1 MISAVGTGGVLLALA
16 SSVSLAWFAFRSAR
30 GREVDHLYVRVSLFG
45 ILLGSII
52 SFGVMEFA
60 LIRDDF
66 STEYVAEHHSRATP
80 LLFSL
85 ATAWAALEGS
95 ILLWG
100 LVLAGYIYVAGRKV
114 GPEDRLGAGALA
126 VMALVAIFF
135 FGLLVTIANP
145 FRPVSPVPFDGP
157 GPNPLLQNH
166 VLMAVHPP
174 LLYLGYV
181 GFTVPFAFAI
191 SALALGE
198 RGPSWVNRTRRWTTV
213 AWMFLTLGI
222 TAGAWWSY
230 EVLGW
235 GGYWAWDPV
244 ENASF
249 MPWLVGTA
257 YIHSA
262 AVQARRGLLGAWSIA
277 LILATFAMTILGTF
291 LTRSGVIASV
301 HSFTQSAIGPA
312 LLGFLVVTVVG
323 SFALYGLRANR
334 VISPR
339 SLDTLAS
346 REGVFLLNN
355 LLLTVFAFTV
365 LTGTLFPILLEA
377 FTGEEVSVGRPFF
390 DRMATP
396 ISFTLLLA
404 MGLGPLTPWRAAT
417 ARVVWPRL
425 RGPLQAG
432 IVAAGLAA
440 VLGVRSPAVFVVVLV
455 AAAIAAEAVLLF
467 TAAVRKREGPALS
480 RGLSTLRS
488 DAGFWGGQLSHVG
501 VAVIALGIVASSA
514 LAERATFNLDR
525 GEEASFGGY
534 EIAFVRIF
542 DREEPNRL
550 VTGADLVLSKDGEV
564 VDVLRPTLRRF
575 RNQVQPIETP
585 SVYTSPL
592 GEDIYVTLTSRTET
606 AVALNVQRY
615 PLISLVWIGGA
626 ITALGAALA
635 FALRRK
641 PRGAVA
647 TLDAPPGPTAEAS
660 EPVRA

>member
-1 MISAVGTGGVLLALA
+1 MTSTLGTGGVLLALA
-16 SSVSLAWFAFRSAR
+16 SSVSLAYFAFRAAR
-30 GREVDHLYVRVSLFG
+30 GEDVDRQYLRASLAG
-45 ILLGSII
+45 ILIGAVM
-52 SFGVMEFA
+52 SFGAMELA

-66 STEYVAEHHSRATP
+66 STEYVAEHHSRSTP
-80 LLFSL
+80 FLFSL

-100 LVLAGYIYVAGRKV
+100 LVLAGYIYVAGRRV
-114 GPEDRLGAGALA
+114 GPGDRLGAGALV
-126 VMALVAIFF
+126 VMGLVAVFF
-135 FGLLVTIANP
+135 FGLLLTIANP
-145 FRPVSPVPFDGP
+145 FRPVSPVPLDGP

-198 RGPSWVNRTRRWTTV
+198 RGPDWVNRTRRWTTI

-277 LILATFAMTILGTF
+277 LVLATFAMTILGTF

-301 HSFTQSAIGPA
+301 HSFTQSAIGPV
-312 LLGFLVVTVVG
+312 LLAFLVITVAG
-323 SFALYGLRANR
+323 SFALYGLRAQR

-339 SLDTLAS
+339 SLDSLAS

-377 FTGEEVSVGRPFF
+377 FTSEEVSVGRPFF
-390 DRMATP
+390 DRMAVP
-396 ISFTLLLA
+396 LGLTLLLA

-417 ARVVWPRL
+417 SRVVLPRL
-425 RGPLQAG
+425 RGPIQAG
-432 IVAAGLAA
+432 VIAAGVAAL
-440 VLGVRSPAVFVVVLV
+440 LGVRSLAVLLVVVIS
-455 AAAIAAEAVLLF
+455 AAIAAEAVLLF
-467 TAAVRKREGPALS
+467 AGGIRRREGSLLTRTLA
-480 RGLSTLRS
+480 TLRS
-488 DAGFWGGQLSHVG
+488 DPGFWGGQLSHVG
-501 VAVIALGIVASSA
+501 VAIIALGIVSSSA
-514 LAERATFNLDR
+514 LADRATFTIR
-525 GEEASFGGY
+525 EGESVDFGGY
-534 EIAFVRIF
+534 ELAFTDTF
-542 DREEPNRL
+542 DREESNRL
-550 VTGADLVLSKDGEV
+550 ITGAEIELSKGGEQL
-564 VDVLRPTLRRF
+564 DVLRPTLRRF
-575 RNQVQPIETP
+575 QNQVQPIETP
-585 SVYTSPL
+585 SVYTSAF
-592 GEDIYVTLTSRTET
+592 GEDVYVTLASRSGGTVT
-606 AVALNVQRY
+606 LNAFRY
-615 PLISLVWIGGA
+615 PLISLVWLGGGV
-626 ITALGAALA
+626 TALGALLA
-635 FALRRK
+635 FALRRRK
-641 PRGAVA
+641 RSTTVE
-647 TLDAPPGPTAEAS
+647 APVR
-660 EPVRA
+660 EPVHA

>member
-1 MISAVGTGGVLLALA
+1 MTAVFGTGGVLLALA
-16 SSVSLAWFAFRSAR
+16 SSVSLVWFAVRAAR
-30 GREVDHLYVRVSLFG
+30 GDEVDRVYLRASLAGILFG
-45 ILLGSII
+45 AAM
-52 SFGVMEFA
+52 SFGAMELA

-100 LVLAGYIYVAGRKV
+100 LVLAGFIYVAGRKV
-114 GPEDRLGAGALA
+114 GPGDRLGAGALA
-126 VMALVAIFF
+126 VMGLVAIFF

-145 FRPVSPVPFDGP
+145 FRPVSPVPLDGP

-198 RGPSWVNRTRRWTTV
+198 RGPGWVNRTRRWTTV

-277 LILATFAMTILGTF
+277 LVLATFAMTILGTF

-323 SFALYGLRANR
+323 SFTLYGVRAQR

-339 SLDTLAS
+339 SLDSLAS

-390 DRMATP
+390 DRMAVP
-396 ISFTLLLA
+396 LGLTLLLA

-425 RGPLQAG
+425 RGPIQAG
-432 IVAAGLAA
+432 VIAAGATAL
-440 VLGVRSPAVFVVVLV
+440 LGVRSVAVLLVVVV
-455 AAAIAAEAVLLF
+455 TAAIAAEAVLLF
-467 TAAVRKREGPALS
+467 AGGIRRREGSFFGRVLA
-480 RGLSTLRS
+480 TLRS

-514 LAERATFNLDR
+514 LADRATFTLEE
-525 GEEASFGGY
+525 GETASFGGY
-534 EIAFVRIF
+534 ELAFLRTF

-550 VTGADLVLSKDGEV
+550 ITGADIVLSKGGDPVE
-564 VDVLRPTLRRF
+564 VLRPTLRRF

-592 GEDIYVTLTSRTET
+592 GEDVYLTLVSRSGDTVTLN
-606 AVALNVQRY
+606 AFRY
-615 PLISLVWIGGA
+615 PLISLVWIGGG

-635 FALRRK
+635 FALRR
-641 PRGAVA
+641 RRRNVA
-647 TLDAPPGPTAEAS
+647 PDA
-660 EPVRA
+660 EPAHEPAHA